1 MTAPVSLQKCL
12 ESVLDRS
19 QARRYIRN
27 AASAGVMP
35 ARHYYN
41 TALRDLSSKD
51 SEGAIHNL
59 ILSLDSERDHE
70 ASLHLVK
77 TMLFGLSKK
86 FHESGGETYKQK
98 YSTLANWVASIE
110 KEILDN
116 DKALVS
122 IKNEKAKQQTKGLW
136 GVIQKT
142 FFKKSVKNY
151 DALIR
156 QNIAKKEE
164 LKNQLAF
171 ASKLSQIGEYA
182 KVLSLILEICLY
194 PARYAW
200 VIV

>member
-27 AASAGVMP
+27 AATAGVMP

-59 ILSLDSERDHE
+59 ILALEAEREHE

-110 KEILDN
+110 KEITEN
-116 DKALVS
+116 DLPKYEQEKSMDEIFADLNNLVGLEN
-122 IKNEKAKQQTKGLW
+122 IKQVLKDL
-136 GVIQKT
+136 V
-142 FFKKSVKNY
+142 
-151 DALIR
+151 DLI
-156 QNIAKKEE
+156 E
-164 LKNQLAF
+164 LKIPCVNL
-171 ASKLSQIGEYA
+171 
-182 KVLSLILEICLY
+182 CL
-194 PARYAW
+194 
-200 VIV
+200 